1 MFLDKSA
8 ENAIFARGKKERKK
22 NAVVETF
29 FFHSGLC
36 LFNLTSVR

>member
-22 NAVVETF
+22 NAMVGTF
-29 FFHSGLC
+29 FFFILVC
-36 LFNLTSVR
+36 VFLT

>member
-8 ENAIFARGKKERKK
+8 ENAIFAWVKESSGWDI
-22 NAVVETF
+22 

>member
-22 NAVVETF
+22 NAAVVGTIF
-29 FFHSGLC
+29 FILVCVF
-36 LFNLTSVR
+36 LT

>member
-8 ENAIFARGKKERKK
+8 ENAIFARVKESSGWDI
-22 NAVVETF
+22 

>member
-8 ENAIFARGKKERKK
+8 ENAIFARGKKGKK
-22 NAVVETF
+22 EKRNGWDI